1 MYLLAGS
8 GSCGLCWNRIDTI
21 RFLAECGK
29 MRLSQSLVLL
39 GLAFLGV
46 SYICLRAPVCKIGL
60 FIFGVI
66 LA

>member
-1 MYLLAGS
+1 
-8 GSCGLCWNRIDTI
+8 
-21 RFLAECGK
+21 